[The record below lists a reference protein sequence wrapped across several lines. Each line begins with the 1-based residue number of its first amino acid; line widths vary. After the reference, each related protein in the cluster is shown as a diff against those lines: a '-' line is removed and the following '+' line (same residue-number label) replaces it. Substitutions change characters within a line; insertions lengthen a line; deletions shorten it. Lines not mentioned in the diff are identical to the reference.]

1 MLVTVFGAT
10 GPTGVR
16 VCQLAAAAGF
26 EVRATSRRGG
36 TLAVPEWGEVT
47 LVRADAVTGEGVAEA
62 VAGAGAVLSIL
73 GEKYTW
79 KPVNVY
85 SAGTQAIVD
94 ALRRDGRGQRLVV
107 VSSGMTYPP
116 PPGFGFVPDR
126 IIFPLLR
133 NVVGRTLY
141 ADMRR
146 MEETLNKA
154 DDIPWT
160 VMRPGRLFDAP
171 TVSSYRVDIDRP
183 SQGYTARIDLAA
195 AMVAE
200 LDPSIAHVH
209 QAVAPTTTRR

>member
-1 MLVTVFGAT
+1 
-10 GPTGVR
+10 
-16 VCQLAAAAGF
+16 
-26 EVRATSRRGG
+26 
-36 TLAVPEWGEVT
+36 
-47 LVRADAVTGEGVAEA
+47 
-62 VAGAGAVLSIL
+62 
-73 GEKYTW
+73 
-79 KPVNVY
+79 
-85 SAGTQAIVD
+85 
-94 ALRRDGRGQRLVV
+94 
-107 VSSGMTYPP
+107 MTYPP

-209 QAVAPTTTRR
+209 QAVTPTTTRR